1 MAKELNEE
9 TRKALAEF
17 QQAQQQLQFITY
29 QLQSLQGRKMELDKA
44 LEEVGKGGD
53 KFYKYVGG
61 IIVPRTKEELEAE
74 LKKEKEELDSR
85 ITLFNSQTEKLQKK
99 SAELRGELE
108 KSMPKQEGEG
118 AQVSE

>member
-1 MAKELNEE
+1 LNEE

>member
-1 MAKELNEE
+1 MANELNEE
-9 TRKALAEF
+9 TRKSLAEF
-17 QQAQQQLQFITY
+17 QQAQQQLQLITY

-44 LEEVGKGGD
+44 LAEVAKGGD
-53 KFYKYVGG
+53 GFYKYVGG

-74 LKKEKEELDSR
+74 LNKEKEELDSK
-85 ITLFNSQTEKLQKK
+85 ITLFNGQVEKLQKK
-99 SAELRGELE
+99 SGELRQELE

>member
-1 MAKELNEE
+1 MANELNEE

-17 QQAQQQLQFITY
+17 QQAQQQLQLITY

-74 LKKEKEELDSR
+74 LKKEKEELDSK